1 MRIEKLELN
10 KIKITVFPIDLNDMN
25 ISIKSLKPDS
35 PQLHNF
41 LFNIMERIK
50 KETGF
55 NPYSGRIVVE
65 ASPIGDCVELIVTK
79 LSEQKTD
86 EKPQKAVRNI
96 RATIKNPKQK
106 NVVYCFETFD
116 DFCSCISVVWNSLS
130 KTSAY
135 YVIGSRHILSV
146 PENNSK
152 HHIIKEFAS
161 GTDRRRLSKTF
172 LDEHATLVA
181 SGEELLSMAEG
192 ISELYK

>member
-1 MRIEKLELN
+1 MLELN

-35 PQLHNF
+35 PQLHSF
-41 LFNIMERIK
+41 LFNIMEKIK

-79 LSEQKTD
+79 LSEQKIE
-86 EKPQKAVRNI
+86 EKPNKSVKKVRAV
-96 RATIKNPKQK
+96 IKKPKQK
-106 NVVYCFETFD
+106 NIVYSFENFD
-116 DFCSCISVVWNSLS
+116 DFCGCLAVVWNSLS
-130 KTSAY
+130 KMAAY

-146 PENNSK
+146 PESNSK
-152 HHIIKEFAS
+152 QHIIQEFAT
-161 GTDRRRLSKTF
+161 GADRRKLSKSF

-181 SGEELLSMAEG
+181 SGEELLNMAKG
-192 ISELYK
+192 INELYKD